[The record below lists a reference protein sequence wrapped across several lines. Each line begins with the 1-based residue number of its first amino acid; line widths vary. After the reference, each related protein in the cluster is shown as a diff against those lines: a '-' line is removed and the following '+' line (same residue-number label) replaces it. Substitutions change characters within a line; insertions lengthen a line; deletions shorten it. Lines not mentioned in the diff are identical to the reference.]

1 MRFLMIAVNAS
12 ACAVVLALN
21 SSAKVFVYLRSI
33 HYLSRINVRLTPLQ
47 SLTYSVQTSVLSP
60 LLRFIT
66 CPPHTCYLPLTTLQ
80 LTSLQISVLSSL
92 QFVTYLI
99 QMSDSPSIVLLLIP
113 YKPRSYPS
121 SNTLLTPYK
130 PRSYPVQPSDLPL
143 FKHATYP
150 VQLSDLTLGLI
161 PFKHPTYPSSNT
173 LLIPYKCPTYPSSIH
188 SLSRKKVRLTPLQTR
203 YLLGNTS
210 PFNATQRF
218 RMICIEG
225 VTYSRTTVVLTP
237 RRKVRLTP
245 HTIFIQSHTYSHIM
259 VGFCSHAGLCTGG

>member
-1 MRFLMIAVNAS
+1 MIAVNAS

-21 SSAKVFVYLRSI
+21 SSTKVFVYLRSI

-143 FKHATYP
+143 
-150 VQLSDLTLGLI
+150 GLI

-225 VTYSRTTVVLTP
+225 VTYSRTTVELTP